1 MPVRKAS
8 ELQRHR
14 TWVFYG
20 RSASGKTTLAS
31 TFPGKKLLID
41 IRDEGTDSIL
51 DVKELDVLPVTTI
64 EEIEEA
70 YWWLKQNPNKYQTV
84 ILDTVTMWQFLKVL
98 DIVGAKATKLGKQPT
113 DWGVMTKQQWGEVA
127 GYMKTWITNFRD
139 LPLEVVFTAQQR
151 TFNVGEDGENEGE
164 LDPEVGPSLSP
175 SVMNHLCAA
184 AQVIGCTFIRT
195 VKKSVGIGKKKRE
208 KEVQEYCIRLGP
220 SASYITK
227 FRKPRSISLPDFLT
241 NPTYEDILET
251 IKGSN

>member
-1 MPVRKAS
+1 MPVQKAS
-8 ELQRHR
+8 DLQKHR

-20 RSASGKTTLAS
+20 RSASGKTTLAA

-41 IRDEGTDSIL
+41 IRDEGTDSII
-51 DVKELDVLPVTTI
+51 DVPDIDVLSVSSC
-64 EEIEEA
+64 EEIEDA
-70 YWWLKQNPNKYQTV
+70 YWWLKQNAGKYSTV
-84 ILDTVTMWQFLKVL
+84 IMDTVTMWQFLKVEE
-98 DIVGAKATKLGKQPT
+98 IVGEKAAKLGKQPT

-139 LPLEVVFTAQQR
+139 LPMEVVFIAQQR

-175 SVMNHLCAA
+175 SVMSHLCAA

-195 VKKSVGIGKKKRE
+195 RTITKKIRKKTIE
-208 KEVQEYCIRLGP
+208 KEVTEYCLRLGP

-227 FRKPRSISLPDFLT
+227 FRKPRSISLPDFLID
-241 NPTYEDILET
+241 PTYEEILET
-251 IKGSN
+251 IKGAN